1 MLQKSCSEKALH
13 KNVCDKDFLGKVAAL
28 KMRPEFGA
36 CRGVYFLVKLR
47 SEVAIQTFQSN
58 F

>member
-28 KMRPEFGA
+28 NMRPEFGTYG
-36 CRGVYFLVKLR
+36 GVYFLVKLR
-47 SEVAIQTFQSN
+47 SGVAIQIFQSN

>member
-1 MLQKSCSEKALH
+1 MLQKPCSEKALH

-28 KMRPEFGA
+28 KMRPEFGV
-36 CRGVYFLVKLR
+36 CGGVHFPVKLR
-47 SEVAIQTFQSN
+47 SEVAIETFESN